1 MAEFAALGPK
11 AYSYL
16 TDNED
21 TSIYEIDKPLPK

>member
-16 TDNED
+16 TDDNEENKK
-21 TSIYEIDKPLPK
+21 TKGTK